1 MKQRKWLMIIPAAL
15 LVRVIYRLLRLLKL
29 GEGSNLPG
37 KVTLKV
43 FPNVL
48 QSLVPRFRKGW
59 ILITGTNGKTTTTK
73 ITVALFQEYGYRVVT
88 NARGANLISGILTS
102 VLLAKLYPSQEF
114 MADYAIFEIDEAVLS
129 RSFHLFEPHILV
141 VTNFSRDQLDRY
153 GEVDSNVNK
162 IIELL
167 QKSKQTCKVILNGND
182 PNIARIGSVVA
193 PKERIFFGIKQDEA
207 TQEGSTDFG
216 LLVESETGK
225 GIEADLEPAELD
237 VWAERIQ
244 ADYMNGSRF
253 TLAAGERVGGS
264 PPVEINLKLPG
275 VFNVLN
281 ALAAAGIG
289 SFEIDN
295 DLHKLAKVL
304 STVEPS
310 YGRSEK
316 FNYRGAS
323 VFMFLV
329 KNPVGFNHII
339 QLLTQ
344 DQGNKRILL
353 LLNDLTADGKDVS
366 WIWDVSLENLWKV
379 SGIKEVVS
387 SGTRA
392 GDMGLRVKY
401 SNPPA
406 MPMTVDY
413 SPQRAFRELANR
425 IEPGDDLMILAN
437 YTSMITFRPFLL
449 RVCNK
454 KEKHKSKD
462 W

>member
-1 MKQRKWLMIIPAAL
+1 MKQRKWFAIIPAAI
-15 LVRVIYRLLRLLKL
+15 LVRVIYRLLRFLKL

-37 KVTLKV
+37 KVAVKV

-48 QSLVPRFRKGW
+48 QSLVPRFGKGW

-73 ITVALFQEYGYRVVT
+73 ISVALFREYGYRVVT
-88 NARGANLISGILTS
+88 NAGGANLISGILTS
-102 VLLAKLYPSQEF
+102 ILLAKLYPTREF
-114 MADYAIFEIDEAVLS
+114 MADYAIFEIDEAVLA
-129 RSFHLFEPHILV
+129 RSFNLFEPHILV

-167 QKSKQTCKVILNGND
+167 QNSGRDSARHCKVILNGND

-193 PKERIFFGIKQDEA
+193 PEDRIFFGIKEEA
-207 TQEGSTDFG
+207 VLEAVSTDFG
-216 LLVESETGK
+216 LLVEEETGK
-225 GIEADLEPAELD
+225 DMGVDLKPAALD
-237 VWAERIQ
+237 IWAEGIQ
-244 ADYMNGSRF
+244 ADYLNGSWF
-253 TLAAGERVGGS
+253 TLAAGGRSGANS
-264 PPVEINLKLPG
+264 IAQIHLKLPG

-281 ALAAAGIG
+281 ALAAAGVCAL
-289 SFEIDN
+289 EIDN
-295 DLHKLAKVL
+295 DLHKLAGVL
-304 STVEPS
+304 SAVEPS
-310 YGRSEK
+310 YGRSEQ

-344 DQGNKRILL
+344 AQGNKRILL

-401 SNPPA
+401 SSPP
-406 MPMTVDY
+406 PISRTVDY
-413 SPQRAFRELANR
+413 SPHRAFRELAGR
-425 IEPGDDLMILAN
+425 LEPGDDMMILAN
-437 YTSMITFRPFLL
+437 YTSMIKFRPFLL
-449 RVCNK
+449 KVCGK
-454 KEKHKSKD
+454 KG
-462 W
+462 

>member
-1 MKQRKWLMIIPAAL
+1 MKQRKWFVIIPAAI

-37 KVTLKV
+37 KVALKV

-73 ITVALFQEYGYRVVT
+73 ISVALFQEYGYQVVT
-88 NARGANLISGILTS
+88 NARGANLISGIVTS
-102 VLLAKLYPSQEF
+102 VLLAKQYPNREF
-114 MADYAIFEIDEAVLS
+114 MADYAIFEIDEAVLA
-129 RSFHLFEPHILV
+129 RSFHLFEPNILV

-162 IIELL
+162 IMELL
-167 QKSKQTCKVILNGND
+167 QNPVRNSARHCKVILNGND

-193 PKERIFFGIKQDEA
+193 PEDRIFFGIKEDAVLEKVSA
-207 TQEGSTDFG
+207 DFG
-216 LLVESETGK
+216 LLVEAETGK
-225 GIEADLEPAELD
+225 GMEAGPQPEVLD
-237 VWAERIQ
+237 IWAEQIQ
-244 ADYMNGSRF
+244 ADYLNGSRF
-253 TLAAGERVGGS
+253 TLAARSRPEGG
-264 PPVEINLKLPG
+264 PVTQIHLKMPG
-275 VFNVLN
+275 VFNILN

-289 SFEIDN
+289 AIEIDN
-295 DLHKLAKVL
+295 DLHKLAGVL
-304 STVEPS
+304 SAVEPS
-310 YGRSEK
+310 YGRSEQ

-344 DQGNKRILL
+344 AQGNKRILL

-379 SGIKEVVS
+379 AGIKEVVS

-401 SNPPA
+401 SNPPVIA
-406 MPMTVDY
+406 RTVDY
-413 SPQRAFRELANR
+413 SPHRAFRELAGR
-425 IEPGDDLMILAN
+425 LEPGDDMMILAN
-437 YTSMITFRPFLL
+437 YTSMIKFRPFLL
-449 RVCNK
+449 KVCGK
-454 KEKHKSKD
+454 KG
-462 W
+462 

>member
-1 MKQRKWLMIIPAAL
+1 MKQRKWFVIIPAAI
-15 LVRVIYRLLRLLKL
+15 LVRVIYRLSRFLKL

-37 KVTLKV
+37 KVALKV
-43 FPNVL
+43 FPQVM

-73 ITVALFQEYGYRVVT
+73 ISVSLFQEYGFRVVT

-102 VLLAKLYPSQEF
+102 VLLAQLYLNREF
-114 MADYAIFEIDEAVLS
+114 MADYAIFEIDEAVLA

-167 QKSKQTCKVILNGND
+167 QSTDRHCKVILNGND

-193 PKERIFFGIKQDEA
+193 PADRIFFGIKEEA
-207 TQEGSTDFG
+207 VASNFG
-216 LLVESETGK
+216 LLVEAETGK
-225 GIEADLEPAELD
+225 GVEAGSEPEELD
-237 VWAERIQ
+237 IWAERIQ
-244 ADYMNGSRF
+244 ADYLNGSRF
-253 TLAAGERVGGS
+253 TLAAGGRAGVS
-264 PPVEINLKLPG
+264 MTTQIHLKLPG
-275 VFNVLN
+275 VFNIMN
-281 ALAAAGIG
+281 ALAAAGIYAL
-289 SFEIDN
+289 EIDG
-295 DLHKLAKVL
+295 DLHKLANVL

-310 YGRSEK
+310 YGRSEQ
-316 FNYRGAS
+316 FHYQGAS

-344 DQGNKRILL
+344 AEGNKRILL

-366 WIWDVSLENLWKV
+366 WIWDVDLENLWKIT
-379 SGIKEVVS
+379 GIKEVVA

-401 SNPPA
+401 SRPPA
-406 MPMTVDY
+406 IPRTVDY
-413 SPQRAFRELANR
+413 SPQRAFRELAGR
-425 IEPGDDLMILAN
+425 LDPGDDLMILAN
-437 YTSMITFRPFLL
+437 YTSMIKFRPFLQ
-449 RVCNK
+449 RVCGK
-454 KEKHKSKD
+454 KG
-462 W
+462 